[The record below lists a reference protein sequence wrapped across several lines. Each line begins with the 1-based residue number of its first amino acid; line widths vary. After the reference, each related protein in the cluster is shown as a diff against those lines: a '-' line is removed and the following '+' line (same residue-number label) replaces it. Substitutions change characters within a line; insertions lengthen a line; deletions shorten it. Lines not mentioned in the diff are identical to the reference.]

1 VQSRSTKRI
10 PRQNLATDAAVA
22 GARRAA
28 DDTRRDASSY
38 GSGARHVNVF
48 FDFTDLELYYYHGSL
63 AAIETMSDIPSDL
76 AQLRRRIDEVDDR
89 LQDLLVERL
98 EIVSRIAAH
107 KRGNDNV
114 AAHQPAREAQII
126 RRLVSRYH
134 GLFPPATLVRMWR
147 ELLAAT
153 TRLQGRFTIAVYAPP
168 EAQGFWDIARDHYG
182 SHTPMLTFRSTAQVI
197 RALTEG
203 HAAIGVLPMPEEED
217 PDPWWRHLLSTH
229 DHAPHVIARLPFG
242 ARGNAR
248 SDSADALAI
257 GYGGQHET
265 GRDRTLIA
273 TENAPDISRGRM
285 FATLSALGLA
295 CTFMASCEHAEGVN
309 TLIEI
314 DGFLPIT
321 DPRFARLREQFG
333 PALYRLLGF
342 GGYAV
347 PLSAAELAP
356 PRISEAPTSA
366 GSAAAAARG

>member
-1 VQSRSTKRI
+1 
-10 PRQNLATDAAVA
+10 
-22 GARRAA
+22 
-28 DDTRRDASSY
+28 
-38 GSGARHVNVF
+38 
-48 FDFTDLELYYYHGSL
+48 
-63 AAIETMSDIPSDL
+63 MSDIPSDL
-76 AQLRRRIDEVDDR
+76 DQLRRRIDEIDDR
-89 LQDLLVERL
+89 LQDLLIERMN
-98 EIVSRIAAH
+98 IVSRVAAH
-107 KRGNDNV
+107 KRGNDNL
-114 AAHQPAREAQII
+114 AAHQPAREAEII
-126 RRLVSRYH
+126 RRLISRNH
-134 GLFPPATLVRMWR
+134 DRFPPATLVRMWR

-153 TRLQGRFTIAVYAPP
+153 TRLQGAFTIAVYAPP

-182 SHTPMLTFRSTAQVI
+182 SHTPMLTYRSTAQVI

-203 HAAIGVLPMPEEED
+203 QAAIGVLPMPQEED

-248 SDSADALAI
+248 ADSADALAI
-257 GYGGQHET
+257 GHGGQQKT

-295 CTFMASCEHAEGVN
+295 CTFMASCEHAEGIN

-314 DGFLPIT
+314 DGFVPAA
-321 DPRFARLREQFG
+321 DPRLEGLREQLG

-347 PLSAAELAP
+347 PLFADELARP
-356 PRISEAPTSA
+356 PVGEVAASA
-366 GSAAAAARG
+366 GIAAAAVKG